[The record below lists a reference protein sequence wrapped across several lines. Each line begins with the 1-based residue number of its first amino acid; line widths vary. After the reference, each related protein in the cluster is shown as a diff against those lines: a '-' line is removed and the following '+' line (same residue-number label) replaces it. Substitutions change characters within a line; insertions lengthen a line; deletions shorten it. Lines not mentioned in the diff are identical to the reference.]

1 MRHIAVRNSGA
12 AVDKVVALLEL
23 GGTDPNTVDP
33 VGLVVLRIDEL
44 VLLMDS
50 SEASDGK
57 ECQ

>member
-1 MRHIAVRNSGA
+1 MRNSGA

-50 SEASDGK
+50 SEASEGK